1 MAETISLTGK
11 PDDSEGGSDSGP
23 RIDIPF
29 ILATIRSQIIPS
41 ILIVALTVA
50 AAVVWTMLQTPKYIA
65 TATVQID
72 DEAGRVLGGEIDSAQ
87 AQSSTYDVDRFLNTQ
102 LDVVRSRALAE
113 KVADRLGA
121 AGDARFF
128 AAMEIP
134 DGMAPTDRRAA
145 KRAATSLLRGTLTVS
160 LPRQSRIALISNESA
175 DPEMSARIANAY
187 AEEFIRA
194 NLQRKFDSSAYAR
207 NFLSDQL
214 AEARVRLENSERELN
229 GYARAAGITRLHTG
243 GGETAA
249 VTSVTTESLLQL
261 NTAAN
266 QARAARIEAE
276 SRWRSISSGDPLS
289 AREVSANGT
298 VQGLLAQRAMVQAEL
313 EDERTRHLQD
323 HPNVLR
329 LEARAKT
336 ISAQIDRIVSGL
348 KQGVRADYESAR
360 AAEGALNQQVSS
372 LSDMAAG
379 EQDRSVR
386 FTVLEREADT
396 NRALYDALLQ
406 RYNELTASAGV
417 ASSNISLVD
426 PAIAPVAPSSP
437 RLIINIAYG
446 LFAGLILSGL
456 LVLLRL
462 QLDDKVRTPQDVQ
475 TKLGL
480 KPLGLVTKSESGDV
494 VQDLQDPKSFV
505 SEAYSS
511 LRGAIGFAAGQK
523 LGMLLVT
530 SMSPAEGK
538 STTCYALARGY
549 AGERAANSG
558 GRVLLIDAD
567 MRRPSGHTFF
577 GLTLDRGL
585 SGVLEGKYP
594 LEDAVHHIDDSE
606 GLDFLP
612 AGPIPADPGES
623 VTSNAM
629 RELLVSVQDRYDMV
643 IVDSPPVLGLA
654 DAPALS
660 AQLPAT
666 LLVIEAGTNSPSVLR
681 NSINRLRLAEGRII
695 GATLTK
701 YDPSVSGAYTGGYDY
716 YYYYRYG
723 TRDKGRTNSP
733 RWKQLLDRLMG
744 RANA

>member
-1 MAETISLTGK
+1 MAETFSLTGK
-11 PDDSEGGSDSGP
+11 PEAAESGSDSGP

-29 ILATIRSQIIPS
+29 ILATIRSQLLPS

-87 AQSSTYDVDRFLNTQ
+87 AESSTYDVDRFLNTQ

-128 AAMEIP
+128 AAMQVP
-134 DGMAPTDRRAA
+134 NGLAPSDRRAA
-145 KRAATSLLRGTLTVS
+145 KRAATSLLRGTLSVS

-266 QARAARIEAE
+266 AARAARIEAE
-276 SRWRSISSGDPLS
+276 SRWRTMSGGDPLAS
-289 AREVSANGT
+289 REVSGNGT
-298 VQGLLAQRAMVQAEL
+298 VQGLLAQRALVQAEL
-313 EDERTRHLQD
+313 EDERTRHLAD

-329 LEARAKT
+329 LEARART
-336 ISAQIDRIVSGL
+336 ISTQIDRIVSGL
-348 KQGVRADYESAR
+348 KQGVRAEYESAR
-360 AAEGALNQQVSS
+360 AAENALNSQVSN
-372 LSDMAAG
+372 LSNEAAG

-426 PAIAPVAPSSP
+426 PAIAPTGPSSP
-437 RLIINIAYG
+437 RLAINIAYG
-446 LFAGLILSGL
+446 LFAGMILSGL
-456 LVLLRL
+456 LILLRL
-462 QLDDKVRTPQDVQ
+462 QLDDKVRTPMDVQ
-475 TKLGL
+475 NKLGL
-480 KPLGLVTKSESGDV
+480 RPLGLVTKSESGDV
-494 VQDLQDPKSFV
+494 VEDLQDPKSFV
-505 SEAYSS
+505 SEAYAS

-523 LGMLLVT
+523 LGVLLVT

-549 AGERAANSG
+549 AGENR
-558 GRVLLIDAD
+558 RVLLIDAD

-585 SGVLEGKYP
+585 SGVLEGKYA
-594 LEDAVHHIDDSE
+594 LEEAVHHIGDPE
-606 GLDFLP
+606 GLHFLP
-612 AGPIPADPGES
+612 AGPIPEDPGDL
-623 VTSNAM
+623 VTSTAM
-629 RELLVSVQDRYDMV
+629 RDLLIKVQDQYEMV

-666 LLVIEAGTNSPSVLR
+666 LLVIEAGSNSPTVLR

-723 TRDKGRTNSP
+723 TRDKDRNSGSRWQKLVGRV
-733 RWKQLLDRLMG
+733 MG
-744 RANA
+744 KANA